1 MAEMHSPVSYSPDAL
16 AGAGWPRSTRL
27 CRIVQMHSSVPNDP
41 NALVSLL
48 DPEFLQKMSPFPD
61 EILANILSRLPVKC
75 LLRSRCA
82 SKSWLAL
89 ISTSY
94 FVKLHLNRS
103 VQTKSNLDLL
113 LWDGDTYRVDFD
125 SLDDTVFQPIDV
137 DNHPLRCYKNYETLW
152 GSCDGLLCMSNPIG
166 DVILWNP
173 STRKSINLPYTP
185 TEFSS
190 EKKVL
195 ENTRR
200 ERVYQLGY
208 DNINGDYKVVRL
220 VVLYGSQF
228 KDFEVKVY
236 SLKSNSW
243 HKSEN
248 CLHCP
253 DFNRTG
259 NSIAGG
265 AMHWISDVI
274 SDSKKESSIVAF
286 DLGTEKYRVIPPPP
300 EFFGLD
306 SSLYLD
312 NLEGCLSLS
321 YQYQSMS
328 VDVFLL
334 KEYGGKSEYWSKFV
348 TISPTIPFTS
358 VYTVKPIAYS
368 KCGKKVLLDLDF
380 EILVWYHLE
389 HDSLE
394 EIWVDGM
401 KKFLDVLTCV
411 ESLVSVDVAADVTNS
426 NAKKKL
432 HKKED
437 NNIFWVLQEQLLIKG
452 VQFGAI
458 IPIRLV
464 RYNLEQESVEEI
476 MIHGMDLFI
485 QVLTFVESLSSSVDV
500 AAAVTNA
507 NAKRIFMK
515 KRIIICHSSDKLR

>member
-1 MAEMHSPVSYSPDAL
+1 MAQMHSSVPDGLDAL
-16 AGAGWPRSTRL
+16 AGAGWPKCTRRY
-27 CRIVQMHSSVPNDP
+27 RIAQMHSPVPDGP
-41 NALVSLL
+41 EALACAGC
-48 DPEFLQKMSPFPD
+48 LQKMSPFPD

-75 LLRSRCA
+75 LLRSRCV

-185 TEFSS
+185 TEFFS

-220 VVLYGSQF
+220 VVLYGSQ
-228 KDFEVKVY
+228 
-236 SLKSNSW
+236 
-243 HKSEN
+243 
-248 CLHCP
+248 
-253 DFNRTG
+253 TG

-515 KRIIICHSSDKLR
+515 KRIIICE